1 MARASDPSEPG
12 AEPPAGGPVGTP
24 ADGPWSYRGGRRR
37 RPSFLVVVMDC
48 VRASDFPGGAVG
60 VAGLPTIE
68 ALRHESI
75 VFERAAS
82 VAPWTIPAHASLFT
96 GRYPWEHRAHAKGR
110 LQLDEAAPR
119 LPSLLRPYGYRSLL
133 LSANPLLSPAF
144 GLTAGFDAAA
154 WSEWWEPYVRMTPS
168 SHRPRELG
176 ERRAP
181 APSVFQRIHDS
192 PLVGLLHRSADVV
205 YRHPFLVDGANRFLQ
220 RLLFPRDPSYAP
232 VAGWIEP
239 TFDAWLRSL
248 PPDAPYFTVVNL
260 LDAHEPYF
268 ADPEVVRSLRDYLR
282 YVRTPQ
288 DRPSVIS
295 GRWAPTPTE
304 LDLIRRLYRA
314 SLKVVDQRL
323 SALIDI
329 LRRSGRWDDTYLIL
343 TSDHGQ
349 AFGEH
354 GTMFHMH
361 RADEPLLRIP
371 LWVRAPGGRGGGAT
385 AVGWASLVDIAPTV
399 LAAAGAIDLGG
410 CSGVPLSLL
419 ERAERP
425 DPLPAMA
432 DGLALDQERRQLT
445 EERQRWVDRVWAAAY
460 RGDLKVVFNI
470 SDGALTAF
478 NIRDD
483 PAETHDLWSEGDPRL
498 APLAAEARRVAS
510 ELGSG
515 AAAERSDD
523 VEERLR
529 SWGYI

>member
-1 MARASDPSEPG
+1 MTV
-12 AEPPAGGPVGTP
+12 PPAPVGSEGAP
-24 ADGPWSYRGGRRR
+24 GPEHGGR
-37 RPSFLVVVMDC
+37 PNFLVVVMDC
-48 VRASDFPGGAVG
+48 VRASDFPGGAQG
-60 VAGLPTIE
+60 VVGLPTIE
-68 ALRHESI
+68 ALRRESI

-110 LQLDEAAPR
+110 LQLDESAPR
-119 LPSLLRPYGYRSLL
+119 LPTLLRPYGYRSLL
-133 LSANPLLSPAF
+133 LSANPLLSPTF

-168 SHRPRELG
+168 SHRPKGLG
-176 ERRAP
+176 EERQP
-181 APSVFQRIHDS
+181 APSVFQQIHDS
-192 PLVGLLHRSADVV
+192 SLVGLLHRSADVV

-239 TFDAWLRSL
+239 TLEGWLRNV
-248 PPDAPYFTVVNL
+248 PEDEPIFTFVNL

-268 ADPEVVRSLRDYLR
+268 ADPEVIRSLRDYLEF
-282 YVRTPQ
+282 VRTPQ

-295 GRWAPTPTE
+295 GRWAPTAPE

-314 SLKVVDQRL
+314 SFKVVDRRL
-323 SALIDI
+323 GALIDV
-329 LRRSGRWDDTYLIL
+329 LRRTRRWDDTYLIL

-371 LWVRAPGGRGGGAT
+371 LWVRPPGGRGGGRT

-399 LAAAGAIDLGG
+399 MAAAGAADVGG
-410 CSGVPLSLL
+410 FSGVPLSTLD
-419 ERAERP
+419 RSPRP
-425 DPLPAMA
+425 HPLPAMA
-432 DGLALDQERRQLT
+432 DGLALDQERRQLS
-445 EERQRWVDRVWAAAY
+445 EERQRWVDRVWSAAY
-460 RGDLKVVFNI
+460 QGDLKVVFNI
-470 SDGALTAF
+470 TDGTLAAF
-478 NIRDD
+478 DIRRDPEEAHDIWSADD
-483 PAETHDLWSEGDPRL
+483 PSL
-498 APLAAEARRVAS
+498 APLAAEARRVAAA
-510 ELGSG
+510 LGSG
-515 AAAERSDD
+515 TAAERSDD